1 MLTDRWREI
10 ETLYHSACER
20 KPEERRAYLE
30 SACGGDESL
39 RLEVESL
46 LAHEELAANF
56 LETHESTT
64 PGNAVEAS
72 VPAGEQIGPYLV
84 LEFLQKGGMGE
95 VYKARDKRLDRP
107 VAIKFLPRALAADPT
122 AVERFQREVRA
133 ASSLNHPRICTV
145 HDVGEFQGRPF
156 LVMEFLE
163 GQSLRDRIAGG
174 PLPIAELM
182 DLAVQICDALKAAHA
197 KDIVHRDIKPGNI
210 FITAGGQ
217 IKILDFGLAK
227 RSGEARALAEATV
240 SAPDEQTAATAT
252 RITITRPGSIAG
264 TLAYLSPEQARSEE
278 VDIRTDI
285 YSMGVVLYQM
295 ATGRPTFRAETSE
308 ELIGAILYQTPI
320 KPSVLN
326 PPVPASLERI
336 ILKALEKAP
345 TARYQS
351 VADLLADLEN
361 INHDPGIFDSI
372 AVLPLVNETA
382 DPETEYLSDGISESI
397 INLLSRFHNLRVIPR
412 TSAFRYKGRKADLKK
427 VGRDLKVRTVLT
439 GKLIQRG
446 DRLVVQTELVDVA
459 NDAQLW
465 GGQFNRKLEDIFEV
479 QEELAHQISEKLR
492 LRLTSED
499 EKRLTKRSTQNRE
512 AYQFLLKAQ
521 YHTNKMTPE
530 GYQRGMEYA
539 RQAIEE
545 DPGYADAYVQMAA
558 VYSGLGALGFLRPT
572 EAFPKAKAAV
582 LKALEINDSLAEA
595 HAFLAAV
602 RLFYDWDWSGAEH
615 ACKRAIELNPNYAKA
630 HALLGDCLLIT
641 GRHEEA
647 MAEDQLA
654 VALDPLSA
662 SLNVRFGEKL
672 LWSGDHERAIEQL
685 KKALEFD
692 ANFAWTHLG
701 LAQAYAW
708 RGMYAES
715 LASCEKV
722 TTVFGGNPHSRAL
735 RSLILAMAGKTE
747 EAKTILNEL
756 NERPKLDPMALI
768 CSAESWSVLGEKDKA
783 FQFLEAAYQDR
794 VSLLIYLD
802 VRPTFNNIRSD
813 PRFADLRRRIGLP
826 GAMNNP

>member
-10 ETLYHSACER
+10 ETLYNSACER

-95 VYKARDKRLDRP
+95 VYKARDMRLDRT

-145 HDVGEFQGRPF
+145 HDVGEFHGRPF

-197 KDIVHRDIKPGNI
+197 KGIVHRDIKPGNI

-278 VDIRTDI
+278 VDSRTDI
-285 YSMGVVLYQM
+285 YSLGVVLYQM

-308 ELIGAILYQTPI
+308 ELIGAILHQTPI

-336 ILKALEKAP
+336 ILKALEKEP
-345 TARYQS
+345 TARYQT
-351 VADLLADLEN
+351 VADLLADLEE
-361 INHDPGIFDSI
+361 ITAGRSL
-372 AVLPLVNETA
+372 AVLPFANLSGDPAQEYFA
-382 DPETEYLSDGISESI
+382 DGMTEALLTELGKISA
-397 INLLSRFHNLRVIPR
+397 LRVISR
-412 TSAFRYKGRKADLKK
+412 QSMMRYEGTKK
-427 VGRDLKVRTVLT
+427 SVPQIARELMVDAVVEGSVLRVGDRVRVSVQLIEAAPEGHLWANSYDREVRDVLTLHGEMARTVAREIRVTLT
-439 GKLIQRG
+439 PEEESRLAGARAVNPAVNEAYFRGRYFLNRRTKENLDRALADFQHAIELDPEFAPAYAALSEVYFSLVMYDFAHSKELLAKSQQASLQALELDDSLSAAHYTLAIHRLASWDWLGAEAQARRAIEVNPSNASAHCWYSDLLVFQGRMTEAKAEIQRAQELNPFSVEIYMAATA
-446 DRLVVQTELVDVA
+446 RLYYERRYDEFIERCQEWVQRDPS
-459 NDAQLW
+459 
-465 GGQFNRKLEDIFEV
+465 LEWNCHHG
-479 QEELAHQISEKLR
+479 LGA
-492 LRLTSED
+492 
-499 EKRLTKRSTQNRE
+499 
-512 AYQFLLKAQ
+512 
-521 YHTNKMTPE
+521 
-530 GYQRGMEYA
+530 
-539 RQAIEE
+539 
-545 DPGYADAYVQMAA
+545 AYVQMGRHEQAIAELREALKSSTIYAHTATELANALAVAGHREEAMKLLDTVEYVPWKTMGAA
-558 VYSGLGALGFLRPT
+558 LVYAGLAEKD
-572 EAFPKAKAAV
+572 EAFRS
-582 LKALEINDSLAEA
+582 LE
-595 HAFLAAV
+595 
-602 RLFYDWDWSGAEH
+602 
-615 ACKRAIELNPNYAKA
+615 KAIELRAPFVI
-630 HALLGDCLLIT
+630 LL
-641 GRHEEA
+641 
-647 MAEDQLA
+647 
-654 VALDPLSA
+654 
-662 SLNVRFGEKL
+662 
-672 LWSGDHERAIEQL
+672 
-685 KKALEFD
+685 
-692 ANFAWTHLG
+692 
-701 LAQAYAW
+701 
-708 RGMYAES
+708 
-715 LASCEKV
+715 KV
-722 TTVFGGNPHSRAL
+722 
-735 RSLILAMAGKTE
+735 
-747 EAKTILNEL
+747 
-756 NERPKLDPMALI
+756 
-768 CSAESWSVLGEKDKA
+768 
-783 FQFLEAAYQDR
+783 
-794 VSLLIYLD
+794 
-802 VRPTFNNIRSD
+802 D
-813 PRFADLRRRIGLP
+813 PRFDSLRDDPRFQNLLRR
-826 GAMNNP
+826 MNLAP

>member
-84 LEFLQKGGMGE
+84 LEFLRKGGMGE
-95 VYKARDKRLDRP
+95 VYKARDMRLDRT

-145 HDVGEFQGRPF
+145 HDVGEFHGRPF

-197 KDIVHRDIKPGNI
+197 KGIVHRDIKPGNI

-278 VDIRTDI
+278 VDSRTDI
-285 YSMGVVLYQM
+285 YSLGVVLYQM

-308 ELIGAILYQTPI
+308 ELIGAILHQTPI

-336 ILKALEKAP
+336 ILKALEKEP

-351 VADLLADLEN
+351 VADLLADLEK
-361 INHDPGIFDSI
+361 ITSSRSL
-372 AVLPLVNETA
+372 AVLPFANLSGDPAQEYFA
-382 DPETEYLSDGISESI
+382 DGMTEALLTELGKISA
-397 INLLSRFHNLRVIPR
+397 LRVISR
-412 TSAFRYKGRKADLKK
+412 QSMMRYEGTKK
-427 VGRDLKVRTVLT
+427 SVPQIARELMVDAVVEGSVLRVGDRVRVSVQLIEAAPEGHLWANSYDREVRDVLTLHGEMARTVAREIRVTLT
-439 GKLIQRG
+439 PEEESRLAGARAVNPAVNEAYFRGRYFLNRRTKENLDRALADFQHAIELDPEFAPAYAALSEVYFSLVMYDFAHSKELLAKSQQASLQALELDDSLSAAHYTLAIHRLASWDWLGAEAQARRAIEVNPSNASAHCWYSDLLVFQGRMTEAKAEIQRAQELNPFSVEIYMAATA
-446 DRLVVQTELVDVA
+446 RLYYERRYDEFIERCQEWVQRDPS
-459 NDAQLW
+459 
-465 GGQFNRKLEDIFEV
+465 LEWNCHHG
-479 QEELAHQISEKLR
+479 LGA
-492 LRLTSED
+492 
-499 EKRLTKRSTQNRE
+499 
-512 AYQFLLKAQ
+512 
-521 YHTNKMTPE
+521 
-530 GYQRGMEYA
+530 
-539 RQAIEE
+539 
-545 DPGYADAYVQMAA
+545 AYVQMGRHEQAIAELREALKSSTIYAHTATELANALAVAGHREEAMKLLDTVEYVPWKTMGAA
-558 VYSGLGALGFLRPT
+558 LVYAGLAEKD
-572 EAFPKAKAAV
+572 EAFRS
-582 LKALEINDSLAEA
+582 LE
-595 HAFLAAV
+595 
-602 RLFYDWDWSGAEH
+602 
-615 ACKRAIELNPNYAKA
+615 KAIELRAPFVI
-630 HALLGDCLLIT
+630 LL
-641 GRHEEA
+641 
-647 MAEDQLA
+647 
-654 VALDPLSA
+654 
-662 SLNVRFGEKL
+662 
-672 LWSGDHERAIEQL
+672 
-685 KKALEFD
+685 
-692 ANFAWTHLG
+692 
-701 LAQAYAW
+701 
-708 RGMYAES
+708 
-715 LASCEKV
+715 KV
-722 TTVFGGNPHSRAL
+722 
-735 RSLILAMAGKTE
+735 
-747 EAKTILNEL
+747 
-756 NERPKLDPMALI
+756 
-768 CSAESWSVLGEKDKA
+768 
-783 FQFLEAAYQDR
+783 
-794 VSLLIYLD
+794 
-802 VRPTFNNIRSD
+802 D
-813 PRFADLRRRIGLP
+813 PRFDSLRDDPRFQNLLRR
-826 GAMNNP
+826 MNLAP

>member
-10 ETLYHSACER
+10 ETLYNSACER

-95 VYKARDKRLDRP
+95 VYKARDMRLDRT

-145 HDVGEFQGRPF
+145 HDVGEFHGRPF

-197 KDIVHRDIKPGNI
+197 KGIVHRDIKPGNI

-227 RSGEARALAEATV
+227 RSGEARAVAEATV

-278 VDIRTDI
+278 VDSRTDI
-285 YSMGVVLYQM
+285 YSLGVVLYQM

-308 ELIGAILYQTPI
+308 ELIGAILHQTPI

-336 ILKALEKAP
+336 ILKALEKEP

-351 VADLLADLEN
+351 VADLLADLEK
-361 INHDPGIFDSI
+361 ITSSRSL
-372 AVLPLVNETA
+372 AVLPFANLSGDPAQEYFA
-382 DPETEYLSDGISESI
+382 DGMTEALLTELGKISA
-397 INLLSRFHNLRVIPR
+397 LRVISR
-412 TSAFRYKGRKADLKK
+412 QSMMRYEGTKK
-427 VGRDLKVRTVLT
+427 SVPQIARELMVDAVVEGSVLRVGDRVRVSVQLIEAAPEGHLWANSYDREVRDVLTLHGEMARTVAREIRVTLT
-439 GKLIQRG
+439 PEEESRLAGARAVKPAVNEAYFRGRYFLNRRTKENLDRALADFQHAIELDPEFAPAYAALSEVYFSLVMYDFAHSKELLAKSQQASLQALELDDSLSAAHYTLAIHRLASWDWLGAEAQARRAIEVNPSNASAHCWYSDLLVFQGRMTEAKAEIQRAQELNPFSVEIYMAATA
-446 DRLVVQTELVDVA
+446 RLYYERRYDEFIERCQEWVQRDPS
-459 NDAQLW
+459 
-465 GGQFNRKLEDIFEV
+465 LEWNCHHG
-479 QEELAHQISEKLR
+479 LGA
-492 LRLTSED
+492 
-499 EKRLTKRSTQNRE
+499 
-512 AYQFLLKAQ
+512 
-521 YHTNKMTPE
+521 
-530 GYQRGMEYA
+530 
-539 RQAIEE
+539 
-545 DPGYADAYVQMAA
+545 AYVQMGRHEQAIAELREALKSSTIYAHTATELANALAVAGHREEAMKLLDTVEYVPWKTMGAA
-558 VYSGLGALGFLRPT
+558 LVYAGLAEKD
-572 EAFPKAKAAV
+572 EAFRS
-582 LKALEINDSLAEA
+582 LE
-595 HAFLAAV
+595 
-602 RLFYDWDWSGAEH
+602 
-615 ACKRAIELNPNYAKA
+615 KAIELRAPFVI
-630 HALLGDCLLIT
+630 LL
-641 GRHEEA
+641 
-647 MAEDQLA
+647 
-654 VALDPLSA
+654 
-662 SLNVRFGEKL
+662 
-672 LWSGDHERAIEQL
+672 
-685 KKALEFD
+685 
-692 ANFAWTHLG
+692 
-701 LAQAYAW
+701 
-708 RGMYAES
+708 
-715 LASCEKV
+715 KV
-722 TTVFGGNPHSRAL
+722 
-735 RSLILAMAGKTE
+735 
-747 EAKTILNEL
+747 
-756 NERPKLDPMALI
+756 
-768 CSAESWSVLGEKDKA
+768 
-783 FQFLEAAYQDR
+783 
-794 VSLLIYLD
+794 
-802 VRPTFNNIRSD
+802 D
-813 PRFADLRRRIGLP
+813 PRFDSLRDDPRFQNLLRR
-826 GAMNNP
+826 MNLAP

>member
-10 ETLYHSACER
+10 ETLYNSACER

-95 VYKARDKRLDRP
+95 VYKARDKRLDRT
-107 VAIKFLPRALAADPT
+107 VAVKFLPRALAADPT

-163 GQSLRDRIAGG
+163 GQSLRDRIAGE

-197 KDIVHRDIKPGNI
+197 KDVVHRDIKPGNI

-278 VDIRTDI
+278 VDSRTDI
-285 YSMGVVLYQM
+285 YSLGVVLYQM

-326 PPVPASLERI
+326 PPVPPSLERI
-336 ILKALEKAP
+336 ILKALEKEP

-351 VADLLADLEN
+351 VADLLADLEK
-361 INHDPGIFDSI
+361 ITSSRSL
-372 AVLPLVNETA
+372 AVLPFANLSGDPAQEYFA
-382 DPETEYLSDGISESI
+382 DGMTEALLTELGKISA
-397 INLLSRFHNLRVIPR
+397 LRVISR
-412 TSAFRYKGRKADLKK
+412 QSMMRYEGGLLFYFGEDHRCSGGLKP
-427 VGRDLKVRTVLT
+427 
-439 GKLIQRG
+439 
-446 DRLVVQTELVDVA
+446 
-459 NDAQLW
+459 
-465 GGQFNRKLEDIFEV
+465 
-479 QEELAHQISEKLR
+479 S
-492 LRLTSED
+492 
-499 EKRLTKRSTQNRE
+499 
-512 AYQFLLKAQ
+512 
-521 YHTNKMTPE
+521 
-530 GYQRGMEYA
+530 
-539 RQAIEE
+539 
-545 DPGYADAYVQMAA
+545 
-558 VYSGLGALGFLRPT
+558 
-572 EAFPKAKAAV
+572 
-582 LKALEINDSLAEA
+582 
-595 HAFLAAV
+595 AV
-602 RLFYDWDWSGAEH
+602 RS
-615 ACKRAIELNPNYAKA
+615 N
-630 HALLGDCLLIT
+630 
-641 GRHEEA
+641 
-647 MAEDQLA
+647 
-654 VALDPLSA
+654 
-662 SLNVRFGEKL
+662 
-672 LWSGDHERAIEQL
+672 
-685 KKALEFD
+685 
-692 ANFAWTHLG
+692 
-701 LAQAYAW
+701 
-708 RGMYAES
+708 
-715 LASCEKV
+715 
-722 TTVFGGNPHSRAL
+722 
-735 RSLILAMAGKTE
+735 
-747 EAKTILNEL
+747 
-756 NERPKLDPMALI
+756 
-768 CSAESWSVLGEKDKA
+768 
-783 FQFLEAAYQDR
+783 R
-794 VSLLIYLD
+794 VSLFSPAWSSRFLA
-802 VRPTFNNIRSD
+802 RSKEE
-813 PRFADLRRRIGLP
+813 AHVG
-826 GAMNNP
+826 

>member
-10 ETLYHSACER
+10 ETLYNSACER

-95 VYKARDKRLDRP
+95 VYKARDMRLDRT

-145 HDVGEFQGRPF
+145 HDVGEFHGRPF

-197 KDIVHRDIKPGNI
+197 KGIVHRDIKPGNI

-278 VDIRTDI
+278 VDSRTDI
-285 YSMGVVLYQM
+285 YSLGVVLYQM

-308 ELIGAILYQTPI
+308 ELIGAILHQTPI

-336 ILKALEKAP
+336 ILKALEKEP

-351 VADLLADLEN
+351 VADLLADLEK
-361 INHDPGIFDSI
+361 ITSSRSL
-372 AVLPLVNETA
+372 AVLPFANLSGDPAQEYFA
-382 DPETEYLSDGISESI
+382 DGMTEALLTELGKISA
-397 INLLSRFHNLRVIPR
+397 LRVISR
-412 TSAFRYKGRKADLKK
+412 QSMMRYEGTKK
-427 VGRDLKVRTVLT
+427 SVPQIARELMVDAVVEGSVLRVGDRVRVSVQLIEAAPEGHLWANSYDREVRDVLTLHGEMARTVAREIRVTLT
-439 GKLIQRG
+439 PEEESRLAGARAVNPAVNEAYFRGRYFLNRRTKENLDRALADFQHAIELDPEFAPAYAALSEVYFSLVMYDFAHSKELLAKSQQASLQALELDDSLSAAHYTLAIHRLASWDWLGAEAQARRAIEVNPSNASAHCWYSDLLVFQGRMTEAKAEIQRAQELNPFSVEIYMAATA
-446 DRLVVQTELVDVA
+446 RLYYERRYDEFIERCQEWVQRDPS
-459 NDAQLW
+459 
-465 GGQFNRKLEDIFEV
+465 LEWNCHHG
-479 QEELAHQISEKLR
+479 LGA
-492 LRLTSED
+492 
-499 EKRLTKRSTQNRE
+499 
-512 AYQFLLKAQ
+512 
-521 YHTNKMTPE
+521 
-530 GYQRGMEYA
+530 
-539 RQAIEE
+539 
-545 DPGYADAYVQMAA
+545 AYVQMGRHEQAIAELREALKSSTIYAHTATELANALAVAGHREEAMKLLDTVEYVPWKTMGAA
-558 VYSGLGALGFLRPT
+558 LVYAGLAEKD
-572 EAFPKAKAAV
+572 EAFRS
-582 LKALEINDSLAEA
+582 LE
-595 HAFLAAV
+595 
-602 RLFYDWDWSGAEH
+602 
-615 ACKRAIELNPNYAKA
+615 KAIELRAPFVI
-630 HALLGDCLLIT
+630 LL
-641 GRHEEA
+641 
-647 MAEDQLA
+647 
-654 VALDPLSA
+654 
-662 SLNVRFGEKL
+662 
-672 LWSGDHERAIEQL
+672 
-685 KKALEFD
+685 
-692 ANFAWTHLG
+692 
-701 LAQAYAW
+701 
-708 RGMYAES
+708 
-715 LASCEKV
+715 KV
-722 TTVFGGNPHSRAL
+722 
-735 RSLILAMAGKTE
+735 
-747 EAKTILNEL
+747 
-756 NERPKLDPMALI
+756 
-768 CSAESWSVLGEKDKA
+768 
-783 FQFLEAAYQDR
+783 
-794 VSLLIYLD
+794 
-802 VRPTFNNIRSD
+802 D
-813 PRFADLRRRIGLP
+813 PRFDSLRDDPRFQNLLRR
-826 GAMNNP
+826 MNLAP

>member
-10 ETLYHSACER
+10 ETLYNSACER

-95 VYKARDKRLDRP
+95 VYKARDMRLDRT

-145 HDVGEFQGRPF
+145 HDVGEFHGRPF

-197 KDIVHRDIKPGNI
+197 KGIVHRDIKPGNI

-227 RSGEARALAEATV
+227 RSGEARAVAEATV
-240 SAPDEQTAATAT
+240 SAAEEQTAATGT

-278 VDIRTDI
+278 VDSRTDI
-285 YSMGVVLYQM
+285 YSLGVVLYQM

-308 ELIGAILYQTPI
+308 ELIGAILHQTPI

-336 ILKALEKAP
+336 ILKALEKEP

-351 VADLLADLEN
+351 VADLLADLEK
-361 INHDPGIFDSI
+361 ITSSRSL
-372 AVLPLVNETA
+372 AVLPFANLSGDPAQEYFA
-382 DPETEYLSDGISESI
+382 DGMTEALLTELGKISA
-397 INLLSRFHNLRVIPR
+397 LRVISR
-412 TSAFRYKGRKADLKK
+412 QSMMRYEGTKK
-427 VGRDLKVRTVLT
+427 SVPQIARELMVDAVVEGSVLRVGDRVRVSVQLIEAAPEGHLWANSYDREVRDVLTLHGEMARTVAREIRVTLT
-439 GKLIQRG
+439 PEEESRLAGARAVNPAVNEAYFRGRYFLNRRTKENLDRALADFQHAIELDPEFAPAYAALSEVYFSLVMYDFAHSKELLAKSQQASLQALELDDSLSAAHYTLAIHRLASWDWLGAEAQARRAIEVNPSNASAHCWYSDLLVFQGRMTEAKAEIQRAQELNPFSVEIYMAATA
-446 DRLVVQTELVDVA
+446 RLYYERRYDEFIERCQEWVQRDPS
-459 NDAQLW
+459 
-465 GGQFNRKLEDIFEV
+465 LEWNCHHGV
-479 QEELAHQISEKLR
+479 GA
-492 LRLTSED
+492 
-499 EKRLTKRSTQNRE
+499 
-512 AYQFLLKAQ
+512 
-521 YHTNKMTPE
+521 
-530 GYQRGMEYA
+530 
-539 RQAIEE
+539 
-545 DPGYADAYVQMAA
+545 AYVQMGKHEQAIAELREALKSSTIYAHTATELANALAVAGHREEAMKLLDTVEYVPWKTMGAA
-558 VYSGLGALGFLRPT
+558 LVYAGLAEKD
-572 EAFPKAKAAV
+572 EAFRS
-582 LKALEINDSLAEA
+582 LE
-595 HAFLAAV
+595 
-602 RLFYDWDWSGAEH
+602 
-615 ACKRAIELNPNYAKA
+615 KAIELRAPFVI
-630 HALLGDCLLIT
+630 LL
-641 GRHEEA
+641 
-647 MAEDQLA
+647 
-654 VALDPLSA
+654 
-662 SLNVRFGEKL
+662 
-672 LWSGDHERAIEQL
+672 
-685 KKALEFD
+685 
-692 ANFAWTHLG
+692 
-701 LAQAYAW
+701 
-708 RGMYAES
+708 
-715 LASCEKV
+715 KV
-722 TTVFGGNPHSRAL
+722 
-735 RSLILAMAGKTE
+735 
-747 EAKTILNEL
+747 
-756 NERPKLDPMALI
+756 
-768 CSAESWSVLGEKDKA
+768 
-783 FQFLEAAYQDR
+783 
-794 VSLLIYLD
+794 
-802 VRPTFNNIRSD
+802 D
-813 PRFADLRRRIGLP
+813 PRFDSLRDDPRFQNLLRR
-826 GAMNNP
+826 MNLAP